1 MKNKENLYNYL
12 IENEMYNII
21 YQNEEL
27 HENIKI
33 KHNILI
39 LSLNDINIDNL
50 YDNEEIKLE
59 YIKKFQNYNV
69 IFI

>member
-1 MKNKENLYNYL
+1 MFNV
-12 IENEMYNII
+12 I

-39 LSLNDINIDNL
+39 LSLNDINIDKL
-50 YDNEEIKLE
+50 YNNEEIILE
-59 YIKKFQNYNV
+59 YINKFQNYNV

>member
-1 MKNKENLYNYL
+1 MIWKIKKNLYNYL

-27 HENIKI
+27 
-33 KHNILI
+33 
-39 LSLNDINIDNL
+39 NDINIDNL
-50 YDNEEIKLE
+50 YDNEEN
-59 YIKKFQNYNV
+59 KKFQNYNV